1 MHSHLFNVGTYKT
14 EYFIQ
19 GVTVDVRT
27 ILQKVRENLPAVI
40 AHETPQMKEIWEA
53 LLALHPADLANFLT
67 DLDRDDFKTLFLAL
81 PKELCLAV
89 FEELSDPLKVVA
101 LACMSSSSRIE
112 ALNSL
117 HADQLTDLFDLF
129 SDEELTKYLKQLHKK
144 SREQVLSLLKFD
156 PESAGGIM
164 DTGVLTLRED
174 FTVGKSVDLLRRITP
189 SQEIFSVLYVTDNH
203 QKLVGYIRLED
214 LVLKDPKARI
224 SAFTKKAELVAQADE
239 DQEAIAKKMV
249 HYGLMNIPVV
259 SKDGIFLGA
268 IPAETLADVLVE
280 EASEDVQ
287 KMAAVTP
294 LKYSYFDTSF
304 FKMLYERG
312 YILVILLLIESF
324 SNTILRAYESTL
336 GILLYGF
343 VPMII
348 SVGGN
353 SSNQTSA
360 VAIQG
365 MATGEI
371 RPANMLRFWWRELR
385 MAFLLAI
392 ILGSAA
398 FARVYLTSG
407 EFWPSVAIS
416 AALTIIVLT
425 SVSFASGMPL
435 LLRRMGID
443 PAFSAGPFLATLMDI
458 LGVLIYCYVVKL
470 ILT

>member
-1 MHSHLFNVGTYKT
+1 
-14 EYFIQ
+14 
-19 GVTVDVRT
+19 VDGRT
-27 ILQKVRENLPAVI
+27 ILQEVRENLAAVI
-40 AHETPQMKEIWEA
+40 AHDTAVGLSLWEK
-53 LLALHPADLANFLT
+53 LIKVHPADLASFLA
-67 DLDRDDFKTLFLAL
+67 DLDRDDFKRLYLAL
-81 PKELCLAV
+81 PKKLSLEV
-89 FEELSDPLKVVA
+89 FAELSDPLKVVSLAA
-101 LACMSSSSRIE
+101 LSETARID

-117 HADQLTDLFDLF
+117 HADQLTDLFDLL
-129 SDEELTKYLKQLHKK
+129 SDEELNKYLKQLHKK

-164 DTGVLTLRED
+164 DTDVLSLREN
-174 FTVGKSVDLLRRITP
+174 FTVEKSIDLLRRIT
-189 SQEIFSVLYVTDNH
+189 SAQEVFSIIYVTNDA
-203 QKLVGYIRLED
+203 QRLAGYVRLED
-214 LVLKDPKARI
+214 LVLKNPKARI
-224 SAFTKKAELVAQADE
+224 SSFMRENELIAMANE
-239 DQEAIAKKMV
+239 DQEAIAKKMI

-259 SKDGIFLGA
+259 SDDNHFLGV

-294 LKYSYFDTSF
+294 LKYSYFETSF

-371 RPANMLRFWWRELR
+371 RPANMFRFWWRELR
-385 MAFLLAI
+385 MAFLLALV
-392 ILGSAA
+392 LGTAA
-398 FARVYLTSG
+398 FARVYFTSG
-407 EFWPSVAIS
+407 EIWPSVAIS
-416 AALTIIVLT
+416 IALTFIVMM
-425 SVSFASGMPL
+425 SVSLASGMPL
-435 LLRRMGID
+435 LLKRIGID

-458 LGVLIYCYVVKL
+458 LGVLIYCYVIKL
-470 ILT
+470 ILS

>member
-1 MHSHLFNVGTYKT
+1 
-14 EYFIQ
+14 
-19 GVTVDVRT
+19 VDGRN
-27 ILQKVRENLPAVI
+27 ILQEVRENLASVI
-40 AHETPQMKEIWEA
+40 AHNSPLGTALWQE
-53 LLALHPADLANFLT
+53 LLAVHPADLANFLA
-67 DLDRDDFKTLFLAL
+67 DLDRDDFKALFLAL
-81 PKELCLAV
+81 PKALMLEV
-89 FEELSDPLKVVA
+89 FSELSDPLKVVGLSA
-101 LACMSSSSRIE
+101 MSESARVD

-117 HADQLTDLFDLF
+117 HADQLTDLFDLL
-129 SDEELTKYLKQLHKK
+129 SDEELNKYLKQLHKK

-164 DTGVLTLRED
+164 DTNVLSLRED
-174 FTVGKSVDLLRRITP
+174 FTVQKSIELLRRLKPT
-189 SQEIFSVLYVTDNH
+189 QEIFSVIYVTDDAMH
-203 QKLVGYIRLED
+203 LVGYVRLED

-224 SAFTKKAELVAQADE
+224 SSFMRKNDLVATADE
-239 DQEAIAKKMV
+239 DQEAIAKNMV

-259 SKDGIFLGA
+259 SADNHFLGA
-268 IPAETLADVLVE
+268 IPAETLADILVE

-294 LKYSYFDTSF
+294 LKYSYFETSF

-324 SNTILRAYESTL
+324 SNTILRAYETTL
-336 GILLYGF
+336 GVLLYGF

-371 RPANMLRFWWRELR
+371 RPSNMLRFWWRELR
-385 MAFLLAI
+385 MAFLLAL
-392 ILGSAA
+392 ILGVAA
-398 FARVYLTSG
+398 FTRVYLTSG
-407 EFWPSVAIS
+407 EFWPSIAIS
-416 AALTIIVLT
+416 IALTVIVMV
-425 SVSFASGMPL
+425 SVTFASGMPL
-435 LLRRMGID
+435 LLRRLGID

-458 LGVLIYCYVVKL
+458 LGVLIYCYVIKL
-470 ILT
+470 ILS